1 MSCGFCQVIKP
12 GGPRVGET
20 SRLLKF
26 IETGDPLTTNI
37 AFGGDE
43 LDTAFITVRLRAAT
57 ALRLI
62 KDSQLRVAD
71 RAGVRAQVSGTGR
84 LLKMPWH
91 CKGHRCRYEEDV
103 SPSAVTSSPA
113 PKL

>member
-1 MSCGFCQVIKP
+1 MLIGLV
-12 GGPRVGET
+12 RAEYET

-43 LDTAFITVRLRAAT
+43 LDTAFITVRLHSGRHRAA
-57 ALRLI
+57 AKPCRVQ
-62 KDSQLRVAD
+62 DSAAD

-103 SPSAVTSSPA
+103 SPGAVTSSPA

>member
-1 MSCGFCQVIKP
+1 MIKP

-43 LDTAFITVRLRAAT
+43 LDTAYVTVWLHSTRHHTAAKPC
-57 ALRLI
+57 RVQ
-62 KDSQLRVAD
+62 DSR
-71 RAGVRAQVSGTGR
+71 
-84 LLKMPWH
+84 
-91 CKGHRCRYEEDV
+91 
-103 SPSAVTSSPA
+103 
-113 PKL
+113 

>member
-1 MSCGFCQVIKP
+1 M
-12 GGPRVGET
+12 GET

-71 RAGVRAQVSGTGR
+71 RAGVRAQEYIHAKTTPGA
-84 LLKMPWH
+84 
-91 CKGHRCRYEEDV
+91 EEYAE
-103 SPSAVTSSPA
+103 PTP
-113 PKL
+113 

>member
-1 MSCGFCQVIKP
+1 MSCGCCQVIKP

-43 LDTAFITVRLRAAT
+43 LDTAYITVRLRSAT
-57 ALRLI
+57 A
-62 KDSQLRVAD
+62 VAE
-71 RAGVRAQVSGTGR
+71 
-84 LLKMPWH
+84 P
-91 CKGHRCRYEEDV
+91 
-103 SPSAVTSSPA
+103 
-113 PKL
+113 

>member
-1 MSCGFCQVIKP
+1 MLPCELFEEAGKLLRLGVGGCQVIKP

-57 ALRLI
+57 ALRL
-62 KDSQLRVAD
+62 
-71 RAGVRAQVSGTGR
+71 
-84 LLKMPWH
+84 
-91 CKGHRCRYEEDV
+91 
-103 SPSAVTSSPA
+103 SPA
-113 PKL
+113 VSKTQRLIVRVCGRR

>member
-1 MSCGFCQVIKP
+1 M
-12 GGPRVGET
+12 GET

-43 LDTAFITVRLRAAT
+43 LDTAYITVRLRSAT
-57 ALRLI
+57 AVAEPC
-62 KDSQLRVAD
+62 RVQDFLGYWAAAD

-91 CKGHRCRYEEDV
+91 CKGNRCRYEEDV
-103 SPSAVTSSPA
+103 SPSAVTRSPA

>member
-1 MSCGFCQVIKP
+1 MLPCELFEEEGKLLRLGVGGCQVIKP

-57 ALRLI
+57 ALRL
-62 KDSQLRVAD
+62 S
-71 RAGVRAQVSGTGR
+71 
-84 LLKMPWH
+84 
-91 CKGHRCRYEEDV
+91 
-103 SPSAVTSSPA
+103 SAVSKTQR
-113 PKL
+113 LIVRVCGRR

>member
-1 MSCGFCQVIKP
+1 MSCGCCQVIKP

-43 LDTAFITVRLRAAT
+43 LDTAYITVRRSACHHRAA
-57 ALRLI
+57 AKPCRVQ
-62 KDSQLRVAD
+62 DSR
-71 RAGVRAQVSGTGR
+71 
-84 LLKMPWH
+84 
-91 CKGHRCRYEEDV
+91 
-103 SPSAVTSSPA
+103 
-113 PKL
+113 

>member
-1 MSCGFCQVIKP
+1 MLPCELFEEEGKLLRLGVGGCQVIKP

-57 ALRLI
+57 ALRL
-62 KDSQLRVAD
+62 
-71 RAGVRAQVSGTGR
+71 
-84 LLKMPWH
+84 
-91 CKGHRCRYEEDV
+91 
-103 SPSAVTSSPA
+103 SPA
-113 PKL
+113 VSSCQH